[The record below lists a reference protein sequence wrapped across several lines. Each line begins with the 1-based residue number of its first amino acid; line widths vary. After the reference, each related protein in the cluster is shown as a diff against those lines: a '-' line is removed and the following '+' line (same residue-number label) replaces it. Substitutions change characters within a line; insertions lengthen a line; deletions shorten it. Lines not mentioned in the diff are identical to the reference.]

1 MKRLW
6 LEVIQAA
13 MFLLLINFPASAGIE
28 SKNVIKYNPETRN
41 VYFISDITDGSLKR
55 MIELYDKEH
64 YDTITITSPGGDFDA
79 GIRMANFVRDNGIN
93 LIVSRYC
100 NSACTVVF
108 FSVSPEK
115 RYMTNRSVLGLHNI
129 SIKSNVTDG
138 DNSFV
143 SVRQLST
150 FTEEMATKVGF
161 LFSLYA
167 ANGIPPEV
175 LFRVS
180 RSRGENV
187 VILTKPELVFYGS
200 VKQ

>member
-6 LEVIQAA
+6 LEVVQAV
-13 MFLLLINFPASAGIE
+13 MLLMLINFPASAGVE
-28 SKNVIKYNPETRN
+28 RKNVIKYNPETRN

-55 MIELYDKEH
+55 MMELYDKEH

-79 GIRMANFVRDNGIN
+79 GIKMANFVRDNGIN

-108 FSVSPEK
+108 FSVAFEK
-115 RYMTNRSVLGLHNI
+115 RYMINRSVLGLHNI
-129 SIKSNVTDG
+129 SIKSNVKDG

-161 LFSLYA
+161 LFTLYS
-167 ANGIPPEV
+167 ANGIPPDV
-175 LFRVS
+175 LYKVS
-180 RSRGENV
+180 RSRGEDV
-187 VILTKPELVFYGS
+187 VILTKTELIRYGS
-200 VKQ
+200 VNQ

>member
-79 GIRMANFVRDNGIN
+79 GIKMANFVRDNGIN

-180 RSRGENV
+180 RSRGEDV

>member
-129 SIKSNVTDG
+129 SIKSNVSDG

-180 RSRGENV
+180 RSRGEDV

>member
-6 LEVIQAA
+6 LEVVQAA

-79 GIRMANFVRDNGIN
+79 GIKMANFVRDNGIN

-180 RSRGENV
+180 RSRGEDV

>member
-180 RSRGENV
+180 RSRGEDV

>member
-55 MIELYDKEH
+55 IIEWYDNEH

-180 RSRGENV
+180 RSRGEDV